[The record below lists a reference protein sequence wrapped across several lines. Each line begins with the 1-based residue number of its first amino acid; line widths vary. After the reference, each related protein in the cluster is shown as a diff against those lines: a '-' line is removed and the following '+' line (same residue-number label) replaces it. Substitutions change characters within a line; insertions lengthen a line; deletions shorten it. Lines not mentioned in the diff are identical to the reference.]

1 MFAYYAKWI
10 DHFADKVRPLAEAKN
25 FPLSGDALNSFKL
38 LKSELAN
45 VVLHSIDELAPFVV
59 ECDACE
65 CGQVSQHR
73 QVFAGQSPCAKT
85 LNRVWV

>member
-10 DHFADKVRPLAEAKN
+10 EHFVDKVRPLAEATN

-59 ECDACE
+59 EC
-65 CGQVSQHR
+65 GQVSQHR
-73 QVFAGQSPCAKT
+73 QVIAGQNPCAKT
-85 LNRVWV
+85 LNHVWV

>member
-10 DHFADKVRPLAEAKN
+10 DHFVDKIRSLAEAKN

-45 VVLHSIDELAPFVV
+45 VVLHSIDELARFVV
-59 ECDACE
+59 EC
-65 CGQVSQHR
+65 GLVSQHR
-73 QVFAGQSPCAKT
+73 QVFAGQNPCAKT
-85 LNRVWV
+85 LNHV

>member
-73 QVFAGQSPCAKT
+73 QVFAGQSPRAKT
-85 LNRVWV
+85 LNQV